1 MLVAKKWREPRERMP
16 AAGRKR
22 NEETARRL
30 AAEVEMLHQL
40 RDALGLTQEEVA
52 RRLGI
57 GQPGV
62 SRLERRSD
70 VTLSTLYEY
79 VRALGGELEVTG
91 HFPHGDVVIRQFEP
105 ASPVPDENR
114 SRLANVEPDP
124 GYLKVDPESL
134 VHLDWSE
141 EWRP

>member
-1 MLVAKKWREPRERMP
+1 MARKWRELRERMP
-16 AAGRKR
+16 ADRRER
-22 NEETARRL
+22 NEEMARRL
-30 AAEVEMLHQL
+30 AAEVDTLNEL

-62 SRLERRSD
+62 SKLERRSG
-70 VTLSTLYEY
+70 VTLSSLYDY
-79 VRALGGELEVTG
+79 VRALGGELEVTA

-105 ASPVPDENR
+105 TPPVPDEDG
-114 SRLANVEPDP
+114 SRLANLEPDP
-124 GYLKVDPESL
+124 DYLKVDPESL